1 MKDIAYPIT
10 NVSFETTPWS
20 GVDQEGKWCEYDRT
34 FEVWRVVGK
43 ASSHLSELESLRA
56 QVAGLTK
63 GISKFMCDEKSL
75 RKRLAE
81 QETALRKRKKQV
93 QANSEQINY
102 LMADLYFEH
111 LCNMLSNYTDY
122 AFTFEEWKDRWLRNR
137 GYKEAV

>member
-1 MKDIAYPIT
+1 MKDIDPIIIA
-10 NVSFETTPWS
+10 SLETTPWL
-20 GVDQEGKWCEYDRT
+20 GIDQEGKCCEFDQMRKKWSA
-34 FEVWRVVGK
+34 VP
-43 ASSHLSELESLRA
+43 SHLSELESLRA

-63 GISKFMCDEKSL
+63 GISKFMLDEKSL

-93 QANSEQINY
+93 QVNSEQINY

-122 AFTFEEWKDRWLRNR
+122 AFTFEEWKDRWLRNK